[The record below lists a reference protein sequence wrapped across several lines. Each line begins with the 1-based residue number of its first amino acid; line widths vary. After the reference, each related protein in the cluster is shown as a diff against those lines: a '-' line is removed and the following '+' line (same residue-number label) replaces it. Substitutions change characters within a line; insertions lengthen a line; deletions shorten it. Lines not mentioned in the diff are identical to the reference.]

1 MDTASYLGNQKSKR
15 KQPWTRGLWGILAG
29 WIHILEMVVNM
40 SSTVIGQIL
49 HFCLDI
55 CKNERSQTNAIH
67 LRCRYSKTSE
77 FGSLCNKCQFT
88 TKPKIAFEQQTGF
101 DQTETLC
108 PYSFV
113 SPRYMC
119 SKNQEFIYNI
129 SDFPSDPLGGRK
141 ASPTRGWYKS
151 REMWTQTNAYVAWPK
166 TVCYRTRSYITPV
179 IPALVHHR
187 SRHVPTPGIWISKEK
202 NLDDSD

>member
-1 MDTASYLGNQKSKR
+1 
-15 KQPWTRGLWGILAG
+15 
-29 WIHILEMVVNM
+29 M

-129 SDFPSDPLGGRK
+129 SDFPFDPLGGRK
-141 ASPTRGWYKS
+141 GKPNEGQVQVEGDVDSNKCLRGMTRNSLLSHQVLHHSCNTSFGSP
-151 REMWTQTNAYVAWPK
+151 QIAPCAYPR
-166 TVCYRTRSYITPV
+166 Y
-179 IPALVHHR
+179 
-187 SRHVPTPGIWISKEK
+187 
-202 NLDDSD
+202 LDI

>member
-1 MDTASYLGNQKSKR
+1 
-15 KQPWTRGLWGILAG
+15 
-29 WIHILEMVVNM
+29 M

-55 CKNERSQTNAIH
+55 CKMREVKQMQSICVADIPRLLNLEVYAINANSQLSQRSHSNNRLDLIKPRHFAHILSYLQDICAARTKNSSTIYRIFRLILSEEER
-67 LRCRYSKTSE
+67 
-77 FGSLCNKCQFT
+77 
-88 TKPKIAFEQQTGF
+88 
-101 DQTETLC
+101 
-108 PYSFV
+108 
-113 SPRYMC
+113 
-119 SKNQEFIYNI
+119 
-129 SDFPSDPLGGRK
+129 
-141 ASPTRGWYKS
+141 ASPTRGRYKS
-151 REMWTQTNAYVAWPK
+151 RRCGLKQMLTWHDPK